1 MDRRSLLI
9 SLGLSPLLLSMLP
22 RASKAGDDGAKDEA
36 DEHLISWLF
45 VHSAHSATLAG
56 GKLTL
61 GGVSAATLYFSD
73 RPERIAGHE
82 PTEDFVAAW
91 GAGDDSFASN
101 NPNAVLSI
109 LEGGE
114 AQEVVVVLSNPRL
127 ESGDLIYDVKVL
139 DGNTEAKGGASS
151 LFIDVIGR
159 PMSPGSVAGVHRR
172 RRRRAIT
179 H

>member
-22 RASKAGDDGAKDEA
+22 RASKAGQEGEA
-36 DEHLISWLF
+36 AGEEVTWLF
-45 VHSAHSATLAG
+45 VQSAHGATLAK

-61 GGVSAATLYFSD
+61 SGVNLATLYFSD

-82 PTEDFVAAW
+82 PTADFVEAW
-91 GAGDDSFASN
+91 GAGEDSFASN

-114 AQEVVVVLSNPRL
+114 AQEIVVVLSNPRL
-127 ESGDLIYDVKVL
+127 ESGNLIYDVQVTE
-139 DGNTEAKGGASS
+139 GNAEASGGASS

-159 PMSPGSVAGVHRR
+159 PASPGSVAGVHRR
-172 RRRRAIT
+172 HRRRRRAAIT